1 MSKPTSRA
9 LRAQKHLIAALA
21 TVAALE
27 LLRSVI
33 LVWVVLVSVLA
44 PDVVL
49 VVHMAGILLG
59 LMMSTLAVVSVH
71 AWCQISFLFCILGRW
86 HYIPLVSASLSTSP
100 PTNPARSSLA
110 KAWFTTLPVVVSARR
125 DRRHSM
131 WWRSLL
137 TLFALVVL
145 VELEA
150 LEGGTASHE
159 LVGEFSLVVW
169 IVVAAALVVDLV
181 VRVLR
186 FT

>member
-1 MSKPTSRA
+1 
-9 LRAQKHLIAALA
+9 
-21 TVAALE
+21 
-27 LLRSVI
+27 
-33 LVWVVLVSVLA
+33 
-44 PDVVL
+44 
-49 VVHMAGILLG
+49 
-59 LMMSTLAVVSVH
+59 
-71 AWCQISFLFCILGRW
+71 
-86 HYIPLVSASLSTSP
+86 
-100 PTNPARSSLA
+100 
-110 KAWFTTLPVVVSARR
+110 
-125 DRRHSM
+125 M

>member
-71 AWCQISFLFCILGRW
+71 ALGLSE
-86 HYIPLVSASLSTSP
+86 LV
-100 PTNPARSSLA
+100 N
-110 KAWFTTLPVVVSARR
+110 FTTDESSEELLGESVVHDIA
-125 DRRHSM
+125 
-131 WWRSLL
+131 
-137 TLFALVVL
+137 LFALVVL

-186 FT
+186 FTPAKNHDC